1 MQLMQ
6 LMQIR
11 KDIVPS
17 QNQIDAIK
25 QRKMSETGNL
35 ESQLKLKIGPQVILT
50 SIVDND
56 DRLINGLVGK
66 VKQIKYK
73 NSEFSV
79 AYLRFNDNNA
89 GREAMQ
95 SDMIA
100 RQHNWVPIKK
110 HQALFGLRK
119 NKQQPPV
126 IRAHCNGDI

>member
-1 MQLMQ
+1 
-6 LMQIR
+6 
-11 KDIVPS
+11 
-17 QNQIDAIK
+17 
-25 QRKMSETGNL
+25 MSETGNL
-35 ESQLKLKIGPQVILT
+35 ERQLKLKIGPQVMLT
-50 SIVDND
+50 SNLDID

-100 RQHNWVPIKK
+100 RRHDWVPIKK

-119 NKQQPPV
+119 NKQQPSV
-126 IRAHCNGDI
+126 KRAHSNGDIQFTKCKVSVWLKM

>member
-11 KDIVPS
+11 KDIVLS
-17 QNQIDAIK
+17 QNQIDAIN

-50 SIVDND
+50 SNVDND
-56 DRLINGLVGK
+56 DRLINGLIGK

-79 AYLRFNDNNA
+79 AYLRFND
-89 GREAMQ
+89 
-95 SDMIA
+95 
-100 RQHNWVPIKK
+100 
-110 HQALFGLRK
+110 QALFGLRK

-126 IRAHCNGDI
+126 IRAHCHGDIQFTKNKVSVWLKM